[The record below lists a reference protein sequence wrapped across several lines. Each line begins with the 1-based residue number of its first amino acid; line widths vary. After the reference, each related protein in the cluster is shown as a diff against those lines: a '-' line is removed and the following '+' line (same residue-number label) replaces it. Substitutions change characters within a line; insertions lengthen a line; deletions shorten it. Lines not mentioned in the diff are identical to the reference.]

1 MIYLD
6 RYELV
11 ELANKVLTLM
21 KPFNISR
28 VNSWDNDSISL
39 LYKSKDENREC
50 EIILVSSNYHIRTKI
65 SRNQSQFN
73 NKYFVIEEI
82 PQIKLFL
89 NNTLVKCNSCEQEFD
104 HEINGC
110 QCRLDDLG
118 LT

>member
-6 RYELV
+6 RHELV
-11 ELANKVLTLM
+11 ELVNKVLILM

-28 VNSWDNDSISL
+28 ITSWDNDSISL

-50 EIILVSSNYHIRTKI
+50 EIILVSSNYHIRTKV

-73 NKYFVIEEI
+73 KNYFVIEEI
-82 PQIKLFL
+82 PKIKTFL
-89 NNTLVKCNSCEQEFD
+89 NNTLVKCKSCEQEFD

-110 QCRLDDLG
+110 QCRMDDLG